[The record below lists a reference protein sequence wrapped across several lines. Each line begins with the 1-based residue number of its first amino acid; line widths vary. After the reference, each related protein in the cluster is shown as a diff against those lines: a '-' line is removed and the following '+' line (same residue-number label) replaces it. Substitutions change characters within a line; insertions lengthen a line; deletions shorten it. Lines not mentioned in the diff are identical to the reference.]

1 MTMSRFLPYVR
12 LSFLAFVAA
21 CLPIASTLAL
31 PPEGE
36 GSSLTVPDASI
47 CTEVRDREPV
57 GAGTRFPA
65 SVGRLFCFTRVAGAI
80 EPTHVTHVWYHGE
93 REVHSID
100 LQVGGPSWRTWSYKT
115 IPSDWTGA
123 WRVDVKDANGVIIYS
138 LPFTVSDEPGEQPAA
153 PGGRGR

>member
-1 MTMSRFLPYVR
+1 MSRFLPRVR
-12 LSFLAFVAA
+12 HSLLALVAGG
-21 CLPIASTLAL
+21 LLIAPALAL

-36 GSSLTVPDASI
+36 GSSLTVPDAAI

-57 GAGTRFPA
+57 GSGTKFPA
-65 SVGRLFCFTRVAGAI
+65 SVGRLYCFTRVAGAI

-93 REVHSID
+93 REVHSVD

-115 IPSDWTGA
+115 IPPGWTGS

-138 LPFTVSDEPGEQPAA
+138 LPFTVSEESGEPPAA
-153 PGGRGR
+153 PGGGTR